1 MKIEIRGSGTGLA
14 KTETFEADVK
24 PTGFFA
30 KWASIVLDR
39 EDYKRIGE
47 IIAWRVTLW
56 SEGMIVAEEESFLW

>member
-14 KTETFEADVK
+14 ETETFGAKVK

-30 KWASIVLDR
+30 KWAGIVLDR
-39 EDYKRIGE
+39 EDYQRIGE

-56 SEGMIVAEEESFLW
+56 SGGLIVAEEESFLW